1 MFVLKALSVTNR
13 AELSRLL
20 RRKYSGNSPSL
31 GRVWRGRGGRVGG
44 VARVVTAVEVQL
56 HHALLEGGCVQ
67 CSPGVEAGSH
77 SPAASAQRSSGRLGQ
92 RVSHLD
98 VK

>member
-20 RRKYSGNSPSL
+20 RRKYSGSSPSL
-31 GRVWRGRGGRVGG
+31 GRVWRGRRVGG
-44 VARVVTAVEVQL
+44 VARSVTALEVQL
-56 HHALLEGGCVQ
+56 RHALLEGGCVQ
-67 CSPGVEAGSH
+67 CCPGVEAGSH
-77 SPAASAQRSSGRLGQ
+77 SLAASAQRSSDRLGQ